1 MRSTLRILADRLV
14 TASILLIG
22 LASAGIAAAD
32 TIALIGTGRV
42 AGALG
47 PQFAKQGHT
56 IIYGSREPDRADVQE
71 LLARTGPNASV
82 AGQAQAAAA
91 ADIVVIA
98 VPGAVAVDVTRSLGN
113 LAGKII
119 LDPTNITA
127 AHEDGFRM
135 HAVETSNAELIQAAA
150 PGAHVVKA
158 FNTLNYRTMEDPSS
172 AGGPVTIP
180 IAGDDADAKRRV
192 AALAEGMG
200 FEAIDVG
207 PLRFAHTL
215 EEMLVIWVNARQLGT
230 PYDYHLRR
238 QPAP

>member
-1 MRSTLRILADRLV
+1 MQSPLRILIDRLMK
-14 TASILLIG
+14 ASLILIG
-22 LASAGIAAAD
+22 CVGASVVTAD
-32 TIALIGTGRV
+32 TIALIGTGNV

-47 PQFAKQGHT
+47 PQFAKQGYT
-56 IIYGSREPDRADVQE
+56 IIYGSREPDRADVRE
-71 LLARTGPNASV
+71 LLAQTGPNASV
-82 AGQAQAAAA
+82 ASQAQAAAA

-127 AHEDGFRM
+127 AHEDGFRI
-135 HAVETSNAELIQAAA
+135 HAVATSNAELIQAAA

-158 FNTLNYRTMEDPSS
+158 FNTLNYRTMVDPAS

-180 IAGDDADAKRRV
+180 IAGNDADAKQRIS
-192 AALAEGMG
+192 ALAEGKG
-200 FEAIDVG
+200 FEVIDVG
-207 PLRFAHTL
+207 PLRFAGTL

-230 PYDYHLRR
+230 PYNYHLVR
-238 QPAP
+238 QPTP